1 MALAIDDV
9 NKSCPTW
16 CYGRAKRGVLADP
29 KHKCTAC
36 ANRAR
41 LWHQYNNPDMRPE
54 AVVFAIPGSKLT
66 DAVTVDSREKDKNPE
81 KFASR
86 GMYAAARRGHAPGV
100 DFWLRTSAKEG
111 HKVKE
116 VVNSKHFQQATPLH
130 VSAYRVRRVRFDLL
144 LLGLTHLLIDFSC
157 AGPLSS
163 S

>member
-66 DAVTVDSREKDKNPE
+66 DAVTVDSR
-81 KFASR
+81 
-86 GMYAAARRGHAPGV
+86 
-100 DFWLRTSAKEG
+100 
-111 HKVKE
+111 
-116 VVNSKHFQQATPLH
+116 
-130 VSAYRVRRVRFDLL
+130 
-144 LLGLTHLLIDFSC
+144 
-157 AGPLSS
+157 
-163 S
+163 